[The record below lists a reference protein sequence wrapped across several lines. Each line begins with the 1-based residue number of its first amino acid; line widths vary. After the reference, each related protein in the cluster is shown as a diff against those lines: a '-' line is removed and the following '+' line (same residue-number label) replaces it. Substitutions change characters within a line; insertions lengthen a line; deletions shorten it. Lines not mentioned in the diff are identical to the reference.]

1 MIHIQKIQ
9 GIKTKV
15 REHSEEVI
23 KQISPTITIIKFILE
38 HIINHKTNTEINDF
52 LRDNNKRKIKAVLL
66 LLIKEKEKKS
76 LKNLKEDAD
85 IEAEINKKLSNID
98 NVINSNLFSANKSE
112 KLLEIITDVE
122 KKLSNV
128 LISKPNK
135 LEGIDEELKKLFD
148 NNITGSF
155 SKYIKIIEII
165 FNYDRFRKKETQPYN
180 AYSLTEKIGI
190 NTCVYCNRQNI
201 HTVIVQDKKK
211 KQLILRAELDH
222 FFSKS
227 DYPFLALSFYNLIPS
242 CKFCN
247 SSLKGKVK
255 FNLSDYAHPYIE
267 KFSHQDLRFSYIPKN
282 TSLKNIDI
290 KLISNKATI
299 TKNVKLFKLEE
310 IYNICH
316 NKEVVEMIEKIRANN
331 DTYIEILRNHTFA
344 NLNLSREN
352 AYKYAF
358 GTFMEEEKFH
368 LRPLSKLKHGIAK
381 EFKLI

>member
-1 MIHIQKIQ
+1 MIHIHKIK
-9 GIKTKV
+9 GIKTIV
-15 REHSEEVI
+15 DEHSKEVI

-38 HIINHKTNTEINDF
+38 HISSSKTSTTIDDFIRNSNNT
-52 LRDNNKRKIKAVLL
+52 KIKTTLCLFV
-66 LLIKEKEKKS
+66 
-76 LKNLKEDAD
+76 
-85 IEAEINKKLSNID
+85 NKKALKALNNSSNIEID
-98 NVINSNLFSANKSE
+98 IKNIFNNANQFDSKLFSSSKSIILLDIIINIE
-112 KLLEIITDVE
+112 KQLPNIL
-122 KKLSNV
+122 K
-128 LISKPNK
+128 SKPNS
-135 LEGIDEELKKLFD
+135 LEKSNEELKKLFNTSL
-148 NNITGSF
+148 NNTF
-155 SKYIKIIEII
+155 DKYKKIIEII
-165 FNYDRFRKKETQPYN
+165 FNYDRFSKKKTQPYN

-267 KFSHQDLRFSYIPKN
+267 KFSHQDLNFSYIPKSSN
-282 TSLKNIDI
+282 FKKIDI
-290 KLISNKATI
+290 KLISNNPKI
-299 TKNVKLFKLEE
+299 EKNVKLFKLEE

-316 NKEVVEMIEKIRANN
+316 NKEVVEMIDKMRANN
-331 DTYIEILRNHTFA
+331 DTYIEILRKNTFT
-344 NLNLSREN
+344 NLNLSQKN

-358 GTFMEEEKFH
+358 GTFVDEDKFH
-368 LRPLSKLKHGIAK
+368 LHPLSKLKHGIAK